1 MLLLKYR
8 GGLDLGEEQRGWLWR
23 RNFYHPEIR
32 LSFLL
37 EGFPS
42 LPPRVWLISKT
53 FPCDF
58 FFLIFIG
65 VWLSYNVVL
74 VSGIQQSESV
84 VHILIYTLF
93 LHYFPI

>member
-37 EGFPS
+37 EGFPY
-42 LPPRVWLISKT
+42 LCLQE
-53 FPCDF
+53 
-58 FFLIFIG
+58 
-65 VWLSYNVVL
+65 
-74 VSGIQQSESV
+74 SG
-84 VHILIYTLF
+84 
-93 LHYFPI
+93 